1 VTSQYE
7 GRGHL
12 ESDLEQRLARLT
24 LEQKVRLLS
33 GADFWSLH
41 PEPAIGLR
49 RVVVSEPGR
58 CPR

>member
-1 VTSQYE
+1 M
-7 GRGHL
+7 
-12 ESDLEQRLARLT
+12 ESDLEQRLARLS